1 MKIDV
6 GAQNILRQMGRT
18 DKALGNT
25 QAQIASG
32 LQNPNPASD
41 PLASTLAKRLSIDV
55 STTKRVQ
62 SVVSQTK
69 NTIEIA
75 HSTLRANADLLTT
88 MKAQAIQASNGIYT
102 NEGRVATL
110 DPTFQQNIAQ
120 FDSNAHAT
128 WGTRTLFDGTLFIN
142 CQTDA
147 HVVEANVTG
156 SITDTALSEGDLTI
170 NSLDVGATSSDTAK
184 AVAQAINLFTS
195 STQVT
200 ASALTSATGTGIFD
214 SVSVANPIIIINDV
228 EVSIGSLSDTES
240 ADQVIGQVVAAINA
254 HPDMAELNISA
265 LNVNGHLQINAND
278 GSELA
283 IWYSGI
289 SADNVAGPAATAYSG
304 TVSLS
309 SVSSIT
315 IGGSNPE
322 NAGFSSEIIKASG
335 ITTVTFGDMRAAAI
349 FGSTLPDLTTQA
361 NAQLAITAIDTAL
374 STVLN
379 ELTHISLYSTQFEQ
393 IEENM
398 ETMSLNLQDDL
409 SSIEDVDFAEAITN
423 SERLKVLKE
432 AATATL
438 RTQFTHFEKLGHL
451 VAESLRGH

>member
-6 GAQNILRQMGRT
+6 GAQNIIRQMGRT

-41 PLASTLAKRLSIDV
+41 PLASTLAKSLSIDV
-55 STTKRVQ
+55 STTKCVQ
-62 SVVSQTK
+62 SIVSQTK

-75 HSTLRANADLLTT
+75 YSTLRANADLLTT
-88 MKAQAIQASNGIYT
+88 MRGQAVQASNGIYT
-102 NEGRVATL
+102 NEGRVTNL

-147 HVVEANVTG
+147 NVVEANVTG
-156 SITDTALSEGDLTI
+156 SIIETTLSEGDLTI
-170 NSLDVGATSSDTAK
+170 NGWDVGAASSDTAK
-184 AVAQAINLFTS
+184 DVAQAINLLTS
-195 STQVT
+195 STGVT
-200 ASALTSATGTGIFD
+200 ASALTSATGTGVFE
-214 SVSVANPIIIINDV
+214 SVSVSNPIIIINDI
-228 EVSIGSLSDTES
+228 EVPIGSLAGTES
-240 ADQVIGQVVAAINA
+240 ADQAIGKVVAAINA

-265 LNVNGHLQINAND
+265 QNVNGYLQINAND
-278 GSELA
+278 GGELR
-283 IWYSGI
+283 IWYSRI
-289 SADNVAGPAATAYSG
+289 SPENVAGPAVSAYSG

-309 SVSSIT
+309 SVSSII
-315 IGGSNPE
+315 IGGSAPE
-322 NAGFSSEIIKASG
+322 NAGFLSETIKASG
-335 ITTVTFGDMRAAAI
+335 ITTLTFGDMRAAAI
-349 FGSTLPDLTTQA
+349 FGSELPDLKTQG

-374 STVLN
+374 STVLD
-379 ELTHISLYSTQFEQ
+379 ELTRISLYSTQFEQ

-398 ETMSLNLQDDL
+398 ETMWLNLQDDL
-409 SSIEDVDFAEAITN
+409 SSVEDVDFAEAITN
-423 SERLKVLKE
+423 SERLKVLKD

-438 RTQFTHFEKLGHL
+438 KTQFTYFDKLGAL